1 MILQLSN
8 YRVDF
13 KFIGDNIKVIC
24 LRVFTVQIN
33 KKDAINQLISAYNG
47 TFISDDYD
55 IEFIAKNDYKAYNKN
70 HKNN

>member
-1 MILQLSN
+1 MQELRR
-8 YRVDF
+8 RVC
-13 KFIGDNIKVIC
+13 KAIWYCTN
-24 LRVFTVQIN
+24 QQ
-33 KKDAINQLISAYNG
+33 KDAINQLISAYNG